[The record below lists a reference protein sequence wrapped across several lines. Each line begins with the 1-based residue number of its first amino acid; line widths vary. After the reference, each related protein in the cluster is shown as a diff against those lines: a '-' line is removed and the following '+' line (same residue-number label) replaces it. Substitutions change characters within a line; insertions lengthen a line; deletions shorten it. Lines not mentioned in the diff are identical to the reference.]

1 MSWHTLP
8 FTPREHIRAT
18 EARLDA
24 IYEAAKLG
32 LQGDS
37 LALAAGLLPQEYRR
51 LAEFDP
57 LVDLA
62 AQKGRADSER
72 ALAQTMHAAAADGD
86 TKAALDLLKHQHGWV
101 ARQAVDVSVEA
112 TISVK
117 HALQMA
123 LQRVESLAD
132 LSDDPSS
139 GDAGGLI
146 DVTPARPAT
155 QERMDADADL

>member
-8 FTPREHIRAT
+8 FEARPTLKAT

-24 IYEAAKLG
+24 IYEAARLG
-32 LQGDS
+32 LHGDS
-37 LALAAGLLPQEYRR
+37 LALAAGLLPAEYRR

-72 ALAQTMHAAAADGD
+72 RLSQTLHDAAEDGD
-86 TKAALDLLKHQHGWV
+86 TKAALELLKHQHGWV
-101 ARQAVDVSVEA
+101 ARQAIDVSVEQ

-123 LQRVESLAD
+123 MQRVEALT
-132 LSDDPSS
+132 SDP
-139 GDAGGLI
+139 ALI
-146 DVTPARPAT
+146 DVTPAHAGLES
-155 QERMDADADL
+155 ERQSADNTV